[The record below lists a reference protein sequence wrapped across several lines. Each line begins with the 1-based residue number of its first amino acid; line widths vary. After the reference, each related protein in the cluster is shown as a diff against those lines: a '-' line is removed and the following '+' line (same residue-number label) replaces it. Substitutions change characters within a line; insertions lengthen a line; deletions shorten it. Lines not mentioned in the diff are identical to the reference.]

1 MTPDPLGDDALL
13 EAFTNLTLSPADYH
27 HREHVRVAFVL
38 LRREGDFA
46 AAAATFRTLL
56 QRFAAAAGVRAKYH
70 ETLTWAYLALIA
82 ERMHG
87 HDYRTSAEL
96 LAANPD
102 LLDHKAGA
110 IARYYDVAAI
120 TQSPLARAV
129 FVLPERR

>member
-1 MTPDPLGDDALL
+1 MDDNELL
-13 EAFTNLTLSPADYH
+13 EAFTNLTLPPADYH
-27 HREHVRVAFVL
+27 HREHVRVAFTL

-46 AAAATFRTLL
+46 AAAVTFRSLL
-56 QRFAAAAGVRAKYH
+56 QRFAAAAGVKGKYH

-87 HDYRTSAEL
+87 HEYRTSAEL
-96 LAANPD
+96 LADHPD
-102 LLDHKAGA
+102 LLDHKGGA

-120 TQSPLARAV
+120 TQSPLARSV